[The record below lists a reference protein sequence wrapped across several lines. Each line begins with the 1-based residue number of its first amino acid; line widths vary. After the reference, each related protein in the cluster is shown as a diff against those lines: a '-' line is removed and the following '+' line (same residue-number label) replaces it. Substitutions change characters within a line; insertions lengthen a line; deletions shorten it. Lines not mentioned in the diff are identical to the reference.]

1 MMGMEREVV
10 LHREKPWKVFGS
22 EHFLRG
28 VWEYFTLKEAVA
40 RKILADTAH
49 EKQEG
54 KQGHWQQESPFKEVL
69 EQVK

>member
-1 MMGMEREVV
+1 MQAVLQCKVGAAGQTATEMMGMEREVV

-40 RKILADTAH
+40 RKILADAAR
-49 EKQEG
+49 EKQ
-54 KQGHWQQESPFKEVL
+54 
-69 EQVK
+69 